1 MESSAD
7 KPTDPR
13 VTIAV
18 PPLQILHCFLPCN
31 TYAQPKGGL
40 RVSQFQGKS
49 QAEKAELHRT
59 AAVFLYGSDRLLND
73 EVDRFVALLVFAV
86 DIVLAGH
93 DGVQD
98 DADDGADGQTREA
111 DRAEMERACRG
122 VADADGQNQ
131 DEGRDQ
137 NIAGLGEVDLV
148 LDDVAHADCGD
159 HAVEHEADAADGA
172 AGHGGDDGRELRA
185 EGEEHGQ
192 NCRDADDA
200 RVIDAAEGQNAGVFA
215 VGRVGGAPKRAASVV
230 ARPSPIRVRC
240 RPGFSM

>member
-86 DIVLAGH
+86 DIVLARH

-98 DADDGADGQTREA
+98 DADDGADSQTREA
-111 DRAEMERACRG
+111 DCAEMERACRG

-131 DEGRDQ
+131 DEST
-137 NIAGLGEVDLV
+137 LFSTT
-148 LDDVAHADCGD
+148 
-159 HAVEHEADAADGA
+159 
-172 AGHGGDDGRELRA
+172 LRTPTA
-185 EGEEHGQ
+185 E
-192 NCRDADDA
+192 
-200 RVIDAAEGQNAGVFA
+200 IM
-215 VGRVGGAPKRAASVV
+215 P
-230 ARPSPIRVRC
+230 
-240 RPGFSM
+240 

>member
-98 DADDGADGQTREA
+98 LSLIHISEPTR
-111 DRAEMERACRG
+111 R
-122 VADADGQNQ
+122 
-131 DEGRDQ
+131 
-137 NIAGLGEVDLV
+137 
-148 LDDVAHADCGD
+148 
-159 HAVEHEADAADGA
+159 
-172 AGHGGDDGRELRA
+172 
-185 EGEEHGQ
+185 
-192 NCRDADDA
+192 
-200 RVIDAAEGQNAGVFA
+200 
-215 VGRVGGAPKRAASVV
+215 S
-230 ARPSPIRVRC
+230 
-240 RPGFSM
+240 